1 MEKKQVDSNLGHK
14 IFEATSFINTDI
26 ALLKMIDMEI
36 NKDDEHGLVGKE
48 NYIIEILFENIF
60 HSIEFNEKVELYY
73 DKIYNTIL
81 EKTGIYLE
89 SIEAV
94 DENEIF
100 CWGSIYKENDK
111 FYTYK
116 PDSFE

>member
-1 MEKKQVDSNLGHK
+1 MESKIETSDHK
-14 IFEATSFINTDI
+14 IFYPNSFINSEI
-26 ALLKMIDMEI
+26 AQLKMIDMEI
-36 NKDDEHGLVGKE
+36 NKDEKHGIEGKE

-60 HSIEFNEKVELYY
+60 GNIEFNEKVETYY

-89 SIEAV
+89 SIETV
-94 DENEIF
+94 DEKEIY
-100 CWGSIYKENDK
+100 CWGSIYKEDDK

-116 PDSFE
+116 PNSIE

>member
-1 MEKKQVDSNLGHK
+1 MASTQLDNSHK
-14 IFEATSFINTDI
+14 IFEAKSFINPEI
-26 ALLKMIDMEI
+26 AELKMIDLEI
-36 NKDDEHGLVGKE
+36 NLDDKHGLPDKE

-60 HSIEFNEKVELYY
+60 NTIEFNDKVEAYY

-89 SIEAV
+89 NIEAV
-94 DENEIF
+94 DEVEIY
-100 CWGSIYKENDK
+100 CWGSIYKEDDK

-116 PDSFE
+116 PDSIE